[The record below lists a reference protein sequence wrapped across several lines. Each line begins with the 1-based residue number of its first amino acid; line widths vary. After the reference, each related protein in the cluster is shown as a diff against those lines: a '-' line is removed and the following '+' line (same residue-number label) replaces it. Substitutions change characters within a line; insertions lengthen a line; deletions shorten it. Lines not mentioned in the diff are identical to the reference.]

1 MDVNSMN
8 LQIQNQTH
16 NQIENQMNR
25 TAIRLQPME
34 LMIFPNSLIRQQPKA
49 SKQILLVD
57 DEIFNINALHIIL
70 ECTFGIKLENSEMA
84 LNG

>member
-57 DEIFNINALHIIL
+57 DEIFNINALQIIL